1 MVCEIVGQ
9 PCRNLR
15 QRIMKS
21 KPVPPTYLNIF
32 LVLAIGLHFILPI
45 KRIIHSPYTYLGLIL
60 ILFGIVLN
68 MWTTRLLK
76 AKSKTID
83 FYETANRLVT
93 DGPFRISR
101 NPIYLSGVILSLG
114 IAILLGSLITFVF
127 PIVLL
132 LILDRLY
139 VPSEEE
145 RLETRF
151 GKEYLAYKHRVRR
164 WI

>member
-1 MVCEIVGQ
+1 
-9 PCRNLR
+9 
-15 QRIMKS
+15 MKS
-21 KPVPPTYLNIF
+21 KPLPPTYLNIF

-45 KRIIHSPYTYLGLIL
+45 KRIIHSPYTYLGLVF

-68 MWTTRLLK
+68 VWSTRLLK
-76 AKSKTID
+76 KKSQTID

-93 DGPFRISR
+93 DGPFRFSR

-127 PIVLL
+127 PIALL

-139 VPSEEE
+139 IPSEEK
-145 RLETRF
+145 RLGTRFGGRTAFNRGNQEETRF
-151 GKEYLAYKHRVRR
+151 LARITAKASENLAQ
-164 WI
+164 IG